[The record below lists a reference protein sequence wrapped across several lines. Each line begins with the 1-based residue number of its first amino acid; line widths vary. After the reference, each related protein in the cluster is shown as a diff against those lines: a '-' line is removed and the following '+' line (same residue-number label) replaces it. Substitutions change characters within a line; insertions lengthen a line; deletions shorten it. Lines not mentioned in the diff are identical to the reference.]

1 MMLRKLTYVG
11 AISLPMAT
19 AAYAQS
25 TVTLYGIASGNVA
38 YVSDAQTAAKSIQGG
53 PIGGRQFAQLD
64 GGSSALAASRWGLR
78 GSEDLGGR
86 LQANF
91 NLENGF
97 NINNG
102 TLSQGGAEFGRIA
115 WVGLSGNAGSI
126 TLGRQADST
135 VDLVAPLTFALNW
148 GYFNSHPDDY
158 DNLDFSKRINNS
170 IKFTSPA
177 FGGVKF
183 SALYSFG
190 GVARSFSQNQ
200 VWSAGASYLNGP
212 LGLAVSYVSARNP
225 NLSLYGTNANATV
238 SANNMGS
245 SGSATAA
252 QANPVFAG
260 FASAG
265 STQIFASAGS
275 YTLGKA
281 VFGIAYSNTRF
292 KDLGSEAALNPL
304 GYAGTATF
312 NNVEASL
319 RYQITP
325 ELRVGGSYD
334 YTQRGAVGATPGAKY
349 QQFNLGADYYL
360 SKATDLYLIG
370 AFQHASG
377 TDSLKQPA
385 VASLTGLTPSATD
398 KQLGIVAGIKHLF

>member
-1 MMLRKLTYVG
+1 MHQKLIYMG
-11 AISLPMAT
+11 AVSLSMAT
-19 AAYAQS
+19 ATYAQS
-25 TVTLYGIASGNVA
+25 SVTLYGIASGNIA
-38 YVSDAQTAAKSIQGG
+38 YVSNAQTAAKSAQGG
-53 PIGGRQFAQLD
+53 PVGGRQIAQLD

-78 GSEDLGGR
+78 GSEDLGGG
-86 LQANF
+86 LQAVF

-97 NINNG
+97 SINNG
-102 TLSQGGAEFGRIA
+102 TLSQGGAEFGRVA
-115 WVGLSGNAGSI
+115 WVGISGNVGSI
-126 TLGRQADST
+126 TLGRQADSM

-177 FGGVKF
+177 LGGVKF
-183 SALYSFG
+183 SGLYSFG
-190 GVARSFSQNQ
+190 GVAGSFSQNQ
-200 VWSAGASYLNGP
+200 VWSAGASYTNGS

-225 NLSLYGTNANATV
+225 NNSLYGTNANATV
-238 SANNMGS
+238 TGNNMGS
-245 SGSATAA
+245 LGSSNAPE
-252 QANPVFAG
+252 ANPVFAG

-265 STQIFASAGS
+265 STQIFASAAT
-275 YTLGKA
+275 YTLAKA
-281 VFGIAYSNTRF
+281 IFGIAYTNTRF
-292 KDLGSEAALNPL
+292 RDLGSEGALNPL
-304 GYAGTATF
+304 GYTGTATF
-312 NNVEASL
+312 NNVEASF

-325 ELRVGGSYD
+325 ALRVGASYD
-334 YTQRGAVGATPGAKY
+334 YTQRGAVDATQGAKY

-398 KQLGIVAGIKHLF
+398 RQLGIVAGIKHLF